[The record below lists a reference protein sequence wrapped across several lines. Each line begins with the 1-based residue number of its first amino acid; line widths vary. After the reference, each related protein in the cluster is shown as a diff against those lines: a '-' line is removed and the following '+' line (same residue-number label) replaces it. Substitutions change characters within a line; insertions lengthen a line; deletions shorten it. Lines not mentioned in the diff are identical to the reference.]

1 MRTRAPLTLVLVAS
15 ALFAASCSSASDL
28 SEPEAES
35 SSPVVEKDANY
46 STIEEFRD
54 AAIEAGLECPSWA
67 ERTGSTYAA
76 AAGDCS
82 DSAVLSI
89 FSSESQ
95 RDEQVAVLKSI
106 TIKGEGQPL
115 LVGPNWMIN
124 GPLEDLEAVQPVL
137 GGIVDTSMP

>member
-1 MRTRAPLTLVLVAS
+1 AVGAQAPTRRRVKWAFGTGTQVPTCGMIRRMRTRAPLTLVLAAS

-35 SSPVVEKDANY
+35 SSPAVEKDANY

-82 DSAVLSI
+82 DSTVLSI

-95 RDEQVAVLKSI
+95 RDEQVA
-106 TIKGEGQPL
+106 
-115 LVGPNWMIN
+115 
-124 GPLEDLEAVQPVL
+124 
-137 GGIVDTSMP
+137 